1 MHDENAVVTEL
12 QRELEAL
19 LTDEVVRD
27 LVWAAQ
33 SSRIARILAGVV
45 L

>member
-27 LVWAAQ
+27 LVLAAH
-33 SSRIARILAGVV
+33 SSRIAQILVGVV